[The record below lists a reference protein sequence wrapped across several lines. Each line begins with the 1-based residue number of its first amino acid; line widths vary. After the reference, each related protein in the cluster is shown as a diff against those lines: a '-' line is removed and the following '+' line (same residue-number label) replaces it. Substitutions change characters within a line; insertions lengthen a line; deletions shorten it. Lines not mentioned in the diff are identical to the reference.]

1 MNRLSLN
8 PTSWPIALKFAIGA
22 FVILLVLYASAF
34 FIQRQRLNQL
44 AEAEARSYIT
54 QEGAIQLAALTRA
67 VGDARQS
74 LERFIDTPANLA
86 QLQSLLIGQVSTN
99 IAVGLPSVSVPAL
112 ENQFRSVLLDAATTP
127 FESIRI
133 LDASGQLRVR
143 AQLGGRA
150 GAGEVDESTSPAF
163 RAGSAALLQGQTRTF
178 NATVDNAPILE
189 YVFAIQWRDGRTLG
203 FLVARLS
210 NARVLFANMRFPE
223 GGLPAYSVLV
233 TGANQ
238 LIAPVDV
245 FQTYPVA
252 VNDGI
257 VSRAAQGR
265 SGVEI
270 YTIGANADDARFA
283 GFYGLVTG
291 TPLVLIAQVP
301 INLALTLREG
311 QIVIPS
317 IALAVGGIT
326 LLTVVTVTLTLLI
339 VPPINRLRRVAERV
353 SEGDY
358 VVPIPDARRGDEI
371 GALAASMTTLRDT
384 VKSRVTELETRVT
397 SRGRDI
403 AATQEI
409 SRYAANQRDLQLLM
423 DRVVDLIIERFPS
436 VYHAQIFLIDEE
448 GRYAVVR
455 ASTGPVGQQLLARG
469 HRLAVGSI
477 SVIGQVTDQRRTI
490 IARDTSASQIHR
502 RNEFLPDTRAELAV
516 PLTVGERVIG
526 ALDVQSKERDAFSED
541 LVVVLQTM
549 ADQIAIAIEN
559 ARLYQESLRRVAD
572 IEAANRRATL
582 AAWQDYIRVL
592 RSSGVARDAGVVDA
606 SVRESADV
614 SALRQKAIATGQ
626 VAVGEPTP
634 RATIPVA
641 MPIVLR
647 GQTLGAVEWELP
659 QQTFNED
666 KIELARELASR
677 LAVSMDNARLFQES
691 QRNAERERLVSSIA
705 ARLTTQTS
713 IDSILQTAV
722 REVGQALRVPNV
734 SIRLRPITTGAA
746 QPAVAAGDHGGAA
759 SPAHTNGSNG
769 ANGNG
774 AHDVHTTE

>member
-22 FVILLVLYASAF
+22 FVILLVLYVSAY
-34 FIQRQRLNQL
+34 FIQRQRLIQL

-67 VGDARQS
+67 VGDARQT
-74 LERFIDTPANLA
+74 LEGFIDTPTNLA
-86 QLQSLLIGQVSTN
+86 QLQALLIGQVSTN
-99 IAVGLPSVSVPAL
+99 IPIGLPSVSVPVL
-112 ENQFRSVLLDAATTP
+112 ENQFRSSLLDAATTP

-163 RAGSAALLQGQTRTF
+163 RAGSAALLQGQTRIF

-189 YVFAIQWRDGRTLG
+189 YIFAIQWRDGRTLG

-233 TGANQ
+233 TAANQ
-238 LIAPVDV
+238 VVAPVDV
-245 FQTYPVA
+245 FQNFSVA
-252 VNDGI
+252 VSDAI

-270 YTIGANADDARFA
+270 YTVGADEERFA

-291 TPLVLIAQVP
+291 TPLVMIAQAP
-301 INLALTLREG
+301 IDLALALREG
-311 QIVIPS
+311 QLVVPS
-317 IALAVGGIT
+317 IALAVGGIV
-326 LLTVVTVTLTLLI
+326 LLTVITVALTLLI

-371 GALAASMTTLRDT
+371 GALAASMVTLRDT
-384 VKSRVTELETRVT
+384 VKGRVTELETRVT

-592 RSSGVARDAGVVDA
+592 RSTGVARDAGVVDA
-606 SVRESADV
+606 SVRDSADV

-659 QQTFNED
+659 QQTFNDE

-734 SIRLRPITTGAA
+734 SIRLRPITAGAA
-746 QPAVAAGDHGGAA
+746 QPAVAAGDTG
-759 SPAHTNGSNG
+759 SPVSTAHTNGSNG
-769 ANGNG
+769 ANGKG
-774 AHDVHTTE
+774 AHDVQTTE